1 MTELD
6 RVGSSDNFSF
16 RGFPLFLQVCEK
28 GSQATRKKGWNICKV
43 MVLLYIC
50 SKISCVR
57 LPICPV
63 IKNKL
68 LMLIKV

>member
-16 RGFPLFLQVCEK
+16 RGVSIVPASLREGLT
-28 GSQATRKKGWNICKV
+28 GNAKKGWNICTV

-57 LPICPV
+57 
-63 IKNKL
+63 
-68 LMLIKV
+68 